1 MAYFG
6 DSDEFLAIVAANP
19 TSDELI
25 DQLYQFMFN
34 RDASFAGNG
43 TGVTVI
49 LDGDDTFT
57 TAMNIM
63 GVVTDYGTT
72 AVTGTDIF
80 KLDINIAGTEFDDMM
95 IGTALP
101 VLQINTDSTGPL
113 ILSGTVANIGANM
126 AIGDGTAALPVLAGE
141 TAAHT
146 FLTGLATTAL
156 FNNKQFV
163 LFATNGTFVGSSQL
177 VAYLITA
184 NPTKTASI
192 AASEVHSLTGGIIA
206 ALGAGGVMAEVDLIL
221 I

>member
-113 ILSGTVANIGANM
+113 VLSGKVVNIGANE
-126 AIGDGTAALPVLAGE
+126 AIGDRTAALPVLAGK